1 MTTKL
6 RRTLSF
12 VFVLAM
18 LLSLALPALAEGT
31 ISGAEPQ
38 EILGAKDAPAGT
50 LDAAELGA
58 EKSREIFVSAAGSD
72 GNDGSEAKPLATLAA
87 AAEAANA
94 AQENTVYVILLS
106 DLTVGS
112 TARFLGKN
120 VILMSNEGA
129 CMLSRSAEFAK
140 ARDALRGSYNPAMIE
155 VGDLQGAAPAR
166 LSVDSVILN
175 DCGAHEG
182 SEYLPQ
188 VMQPGEGESNEERV
202 QDAIIA
208 VYGGSV
214 LVLNP
219 GTELLNFGGLS
230 AVRVDGGSTLTV
242 EDGCS
247 VKDTGVVDAPEG
259 LKAISADSPDQV
271 RIGSKAVVA
280 GHYRQDAEPE
290 QNAEPEENGE
300 PEENAEPEENDAPAD
315 SAEPEEDGAPADGQQ
330 ENTEPEGNPDPEEN
344 AGQTAG
350 EPAGGE
356 QDGEGGGIL
365 QEGSI
370 EAFSTSGAGEI
381 SGIDGLG
388 GLTGGDG
395 SDSGLT
401 WTVDKEE
408 LYLGVIPYRLTY
420 TMKMQLSDSLVK
432 VISAA
437 KDSVNSATGS
447 LTVTLDNR
455 MTFKLTD
462 EDTVDYTFTS
472 KIFRLSDAQ
481 EQPGTR
487 QITLK
492 FELADDWKNHV
503 SELGESFTFTCV
515 GRLPVTSFTE
525 QDFNDFLVSRGKVDS
540 LSFNIGGKTKDYATG
555 IVEKEAKTKLLPV
568 PTVTLVY
575 DANGGEGAPA
585 SKLVSAQTGYVL
597 DTETVPTHA
606 DANGKP
612 VVFIGWSETQDKTLY
627 SRKDTAPA
635 TVTTLDI
642 GIADVMRT
650 VYAVYG
656 YDENE
661 DGVADVT
668 QRLVELSFDANG
680 GSGAPAPIL
689 AAAKADVG
697 VSIDIPEQEPTL
709 KYHTFQGWSKDAKAT
724 EAEYKYNSSKKSQQD
739 ILVTKDTVLYAVWKE
754 NPTYTLYYNA
764 NGGSGAP
771 AAQSGVSDENDTV
784 TLTITFGV
792 PTRNGYTF
800 LGWAVSRN
808 GAAAYYAGNNVK
820 IKGGNV
826 TLYAAW
832 QKGSSSY
839 NNGGSGGGSSSGAPK
854 TGDEAPVALYAALAV
869 ISLGAVGAG
878 GWLLFHKKKK

>member
-1 MTTKL
+1 M
-6 RRTLSF
+6 
-12 VFVLAM
+12 
-18 LLSLALPALAEGT
+18 
-31 ISGAEPQ
+31 
-38 EILGAKDAPAGT
+38 
-50 LDAAELGA
+50 
-58 EKSREIFVSAAGSD
+58 
-72 GNDGSEAKPLATLAA
+72 
-87 AAEAANA
+87 
-94 AQENTVYVILLS
+94 
-106 DLTVGS
+106 
-112 TARFLGKN
+112 
-120 VILMSNEGA
+120 
-129 CMLSRSAEFAK
+129 
-140 ARDALRGSYNPAMIE
+140 
-155 VGDLQGAAPAR
+155 
-166 LSVDSVILN
+166 
-175 DCGAHEG
+175 
-182 SEYLPQ
+182 
-188 VMQPGEGESNEERV
+188 
-202 QDAIIA
+202 
-208 VYGGSV
+208 
-214 LVLNP
+214 
-219 GTELLNFGGLS
+219 
-230 AVRVDGGSTLTV
+230 
-242 EDGCS
+242 
-247 VKDTGVVDAPEG
+247 
-259 LKAISADSPDQV
+259 
-271 RIGSKAVVA
+271 
-280 GHYRQDAEPE
+280 
-290 QNAEPEENGE
+290 
-300 PEENAEPEENDAPAD
+300 
-315 SAEPEEDGAPADGQQ
+315 
-330 ENTEPEGNPDPEEN
+330 
-344 AGQTAG
+344 
-350 EPAGGE
+350 
-356 QDGEGGGIL
+356 
-365 QEGSI
+365 
-370 EAFSTSGAGEI
+370 
-381 SGIDGLG
+381 
-388 GLTGGDG
+388 
-395 SDSGLT
+395 
-401 WTVDKEE
+401 DKEE

-455 MTFKLTD
+455 MSFKLTD

-503 SELGESFTFTCV
+503 SELGEPFTFTCV

-656 YDENE
+656 YDE
-661 DGVADVT
+661 
-668 QRLVELSFDANG
+668 
-680 GSGAPAPIL
+680 
-689 AAAKADVG
+689 
-697 VSIDIPEQEPTL
+697 DIPEQEPTL